1 MSKQDYYETLGVN
14 KSSSDGEI
22 KQAYRKKA
30 MKYHPDR
37 NKDDKQAEKK
47 FKKINEAYYVLKDK
61 EKKTQYD
68 QFGHQAFEQGG
79 AGFKDFN
86 FGGGF
91 SDIFEEMFGDF
102 DDDVGSIFGGGRRSG
117 GTKTKEYGAD
127 LRYDMEVSLEEIFSG
142 KKIIIHVPTKI
153 KCETCNGNGYEAGS
167 KPETCPTCKGHG
179 AVRASQGFFTIQQ
192 TCPDCRGE
200 GQVIKNPCNLCSGT
214 GRVDKKKSLS
224 VEIPAGVEDG
234 TRIRLSGEGEAGYQ
248 GGPSGDLYIFIK
260 EKPHSI
266 FKRDVENLYCKAPIP
281 MIDATIG
288 GSIEV
293 PTLDGSIVK
302 VKIPSGTQSGSNFRL
317 SNKGL
322 PRFRQSGNGDLYLE
336 AFVETPVNLS
346 SSQKDLLKKFD
357 SEKNKKTTSPQSEG
371 FFNRLKDLWNKE

>member
-1 MSKQDYYETLGVN
+1 MSKEDYYETLGVN

-61 EKKTQYD
+61 EKKSQYD
-68 QFGHQAFEQGG
+68 QFGHQAFEHSG
-79 AGFKDFN
+79 AGFKDSN

-117 GTKTKEYGAD
+117 RTNTKEHGTD

-200 GQVIKNPCNLCSGT
+200 GQVIKNPCNSCSGT

-266 FKRDVENLYCKAPIP
+266 FKRDVEDLYCKAPIP

-293 PTLDGSIVK
+293 PTLDGSVVK

-322 PRFRQSGNGDLYLE
+322 PRFRQRGNGDLYLE

>member
-1 MSKQDYYETLGVN
+1 MSKEDYYETLGVN

-68 QFGHQAFEQGG
+68 QFGHQAFEHGG
-79 AGFKDFN
+79 AGFKDVD

-117 GTKTKEYGAD
+117 RTNTKEYGTD

-200 GQVIKNPCNLCSGT
+200 GQVIKNPCNSCSGT

-234 TRIRLSGEGEAGYQ
+234 TRIRLSGEGEAGYH

-266 FKRDVENLYCKAPIP
+266 FKRDVEDLYCKAPIP

-288 GSIEV
+288 GSIKV

-346 SSQKDLLKKFD
+346 SSQKNLLKKFN